1 MESAHAINVSDVKF
15 REQFISRDGRLR
27 PSRALGLYFSIGD
40 KVFVRALRMP
50 ADVPQARGHSYD
62 HVIRRSSC
70 SCIRQGCVGT
80 TRTLKPYVPLS
91 VAGTLPW

>member
-50 ADVPQARGHSYD
+50 G
-62 HVIRRSSC
+62 RRAL
-70 SCIRQGCVGT
+70 RRVATAT
-80 TRTLKPYVPLS
+80 TK
-91 VAGTLPW
+91 